1 MMGEGMIHEV
11 VLSLLLLD
19 DFPRKRIVGILESL
33 GSRRGERTG
42 SELFPDRPPEIA
54 RISEIAAG
62 RRVQARRLLGRLADG
77 GIHVTCLADSDYP
90 PLLREIHNPPPVLF
104 YKGSLPHGAF
114 GAVAIVGSRKA
125 SLGGIRFAS
134 RLAGELA
141 GLGIVVV
148 SGLARGIDTASH
160 RGALEAGGETTA
172 VLGCG
177 IDMTYPPENEALARA
192 IACSGGVLTELMP
205 DAQPLRAN
213 FPQRNRIISGLSL
226 GTVVVEAGERSGAL
240 ITAACALEQ
249 NRSVF
254 AVPGTPGYYG
264 SKGTN
269 SLLKQGAKL
278 VESVEDVMEEIAP
291 QVDVVGHRDTGSI
304 RERISNPREEGI
316 LELLSAAPVH
326 VDEICRNLDLE
337 SRDVINVLFSLE
349 TKGLVK
355 AMPGKFYVRKGS
367 I

>member
-1 MMGEGMIHEV
+1 MGEGMIHEV

-19 DFPRKRIVGILESL
+19 DFPRKRVLDILGMFSPR
-33 GSRRGERTG
+33 RRGRAG
-42 SELFPDRPPEIA
+42 PELFPDQPPDIA
-54 RISEIAAG
+54 GISEIAAG
-62 RRVQARRLLGRLADG
+62 RRVQARRLLERLTDG
-77 GIHVTCLADSDYP
+77 GICVTCLADSDYP
-90 PLLREIHNPPPVLF
+90 PLLREIHDPPPVLF
-104 YKGSLPHGAF
+104 YRGSLPHAASGVV
-114 GAVAIVGSRKA
+114 AVVGSRKA
-125 SLGGIRFAS
+125 SLAGIRFAS

-141 GLGIVVV
+141 GLRIVVV
-148 SGLARGIDTASH
+148 SGLARGIDTAAH
-160 RGALEAGGETTA
+160 RGALDAGGETIA

-177 IDMTYPPENEALARA
+177 IDMIYPPENEKLARA
-192 IACSGGVLTELMP
+192 IACSGMVVTELMP

-226 GTVVVEAGERSGAL
+226 GTVVVEAGARSGAL

-269 SLLKQGAKL
+269 SLLKQGARL

-291 QVDVVGHRDTGSI
+291 QVDVMERRKTASMRDC
-304 RERISNPREEGI
+304 ISNPGEESI
-316 LELLSAAPVH
+316 LDLLSAVPVH

-337 SRDVINVLFSLE
+337 SRDVVNVLFSLE

-355 AMPGKFYVRKGS
+355 SMPGKFYVREGS